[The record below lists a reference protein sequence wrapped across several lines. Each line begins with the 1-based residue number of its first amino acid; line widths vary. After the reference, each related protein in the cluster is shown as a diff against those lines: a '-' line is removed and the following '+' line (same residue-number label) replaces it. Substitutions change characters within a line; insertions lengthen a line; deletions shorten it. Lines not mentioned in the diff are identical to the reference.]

1 MQYVFSSLQLLK
13 TQLTWL
19 QASGT
24 NQVAYVSC
32 LQTLYISEVESLRL
46 LSRSFNLLWNAVL
59 LRHPSQKPLFFL
71 VSHVFLNNCSISS
84 GACKR
89 KSDWFKCM
97 CHTEICGQC
106 WRTSEIRGLQSG
118 LDLRCYHFF
127 FFFFFYQLSFL
138 FLFSLYFMSKARN
151 TVFKCS
157 IARRLYQKKIKAILK
172 LPRKFLNWKFHSHN
186 Q

>member
-1 MQYVFSSLQLLK
+1 MQYIFSSLQLLK

-59 LRHPSQKPLFFL
+59 LWHPSQKPLFFL

-97 CHTEICGQC
+97 CHTESCGQC

-127 FFFFFYQLSFL
+127 IIFYLFFISSAFFFCFCCILCQRPGI
-138 FLFSLYFMSKARN
+138 LYLNAPLQEGF
-151 TVFKCS
+151 T
-157 IARRLYQKKIKAILK
+157 KKNKGN
-172 LPRKFLNWKFHSHN
+172 FEVT
-186 Q
+186 